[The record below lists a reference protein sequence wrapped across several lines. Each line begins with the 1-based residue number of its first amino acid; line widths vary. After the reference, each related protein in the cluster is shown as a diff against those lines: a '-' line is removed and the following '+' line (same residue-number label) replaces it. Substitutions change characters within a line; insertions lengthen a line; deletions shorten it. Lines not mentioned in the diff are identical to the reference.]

1 MNLVITQACF
11 SPLYCRSKRTHDS
24 WNVCSRLNEDEI
36 AILFGANAN
45 PAAREFGQPG
55 VAAAKKKGIL
65 DAKKAQNIAIQLR
78 ALNIATQ
85 DICDALL
92 QGIQLL

>member
-1 MNLVITQACF
+1 
-11 SPLYCRSKRTHDS
+11 
-24 WNVCSRLNEDEI
+24 LNEDEI
-36 AILFGANAN
+36 AVLFGTNAN
-45 PAAREFGQPG
+45 PAKELGRPG

-92 QGIQLL
+92 QGI